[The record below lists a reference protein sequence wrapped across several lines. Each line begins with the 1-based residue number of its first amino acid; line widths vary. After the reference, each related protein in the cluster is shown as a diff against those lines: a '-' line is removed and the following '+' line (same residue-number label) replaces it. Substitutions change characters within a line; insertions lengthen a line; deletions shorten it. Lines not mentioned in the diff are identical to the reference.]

1 MANSKPWRITWHGWV
16 LLAGLLWL
24 SVILSKL
31 RSYQKKMITINETGK
46 DVYLRLIEAGF
57 TPITAQYI
65 TAQAAHETA
74 NFTSQIFLQNNNLFG
89 YKYVGQ
95 TSAKGEKNGHAVYE
109 DIDKSIADYSRYYL
123 LRGYPKVF
131 NSITDFV
138 TRLKNNGYF
147 EAPLSE
153 YLAGVKN
160 FHTLYFNA

>member
-1 MANSKPWRITWHGWV
+1 MANFKRLPITWPGLV

-24 SVILSKL
+24 FVILSRL
-31 RSYQKKMITINETGK
+31 RNYQKKMTTINETGK

-74 NFTSQIFLQNNNLFG
+74 NFTSQVFLQNNNLFG
-89 YKYVGQ
+89 YKYAGQ
-95 TSAKGEKNGHAVYE
+95 KAAQGEKNGYALY
-109 DIDKSIADYSRYYL
+109 DNIGQSIADYTRYYF

-138 TRLKNNGYF
+138 TTLKRNGYF
-147 EAPLSE
+147 EAPLQE
-153 YLAGVKN
+153 YISAVKN